1 MTPAIPMTLEQGCAR
16 LQPVGNEAD
25 ADKASLELGSEAQK
39 PLQQWPELQVTAA
52 HLSGEVQ

>member
-1 MTPAIPMTLEQGCAR
+1 MTLEQGCAR

-25 ADKASLELGSEAQK
+25 KASLELGSEAQK
-39 PLQQWPELQVTAA
+39 PLPQWPELQVTAA

>member
-1 MTPAIPMTLEQGCAR
+1 MTLKQQGCAR
-16 LQPVGNEAD
+16 QPVGNEAD
-25 ADKASLELGSEAQK
+25 KASLGLDSEAQK

>member
-1 MTPAIPMTLEQGCAR
+1 MTLEQGCAR
-16 LQPVGNEAD
+16 PQPVGNEAD
-25 ADKASLELGSEAQK
+25 KDSVGLGSEAQK

>member
-1 MTPAIPMTLEQGCAR
+1 MTLEQGCAR